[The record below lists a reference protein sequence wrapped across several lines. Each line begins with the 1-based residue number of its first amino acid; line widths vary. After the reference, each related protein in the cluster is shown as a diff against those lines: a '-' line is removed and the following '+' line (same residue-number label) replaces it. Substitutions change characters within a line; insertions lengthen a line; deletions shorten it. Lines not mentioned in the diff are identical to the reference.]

1 MLKIHL
7 RCLFS
12 GALFQNCLA
21 PPRQRPFRRGSSAS
35 SHAGTRTTARFT
47 SLSVSSPAGTVG
59 MEADPTAGGA
69 WVCGSSQQFACSPS
83 PSPGLS
89 APGPGRRARGRRL
102 SVPSV
107 RLGPGTSVLASPG
120 PRGRAAARRPLAG
133 GAGADPHLSSPRD
146 APTAGDAHLP
156 LAPGTACYF
165 RQNIRPT
172 VTQRSFTSASS
183 CPYKK

>member
-1 MLKIHL
+1 MIAGFIKSPFLPLCSKFTSDA
-7 RCLFS
+7 FS
-12 GALFQNCLA
+12 QGHSFKTALL

-35 SHAGTRTTARFT
+35 SHAGTRTAARFT

-89 APGPGRRARGRRL
+89 APGPERRARRRRL

-120 PRGRAAARRPLAG
+120 PRRPSGCAAPPGGRGGRRP
-133 GAGADPHLSSPRD
+133 
-146 APTAGDAHLP
+146 APELP
-156 LAPGTACYF
+156 KRCS
-165 RQNIRPT
+165 RR
-172 VTQRSFTSASS
+172 R
-183 CPYKK
+183 